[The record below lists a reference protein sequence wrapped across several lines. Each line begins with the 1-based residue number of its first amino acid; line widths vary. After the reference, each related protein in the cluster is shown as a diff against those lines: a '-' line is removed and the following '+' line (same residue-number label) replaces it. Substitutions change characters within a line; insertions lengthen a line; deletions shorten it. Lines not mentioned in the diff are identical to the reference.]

1 MEKKNIQN
9 RNYDLEI
16 AKYIWRILSLQTA
29 IVSWGVDVESI
40 RVIKSGIEFHVNGFK
55 HTGKVRITLNEGTDL
70 FVITLIPDS
79 GEKQEIIED
88 VFLDMLVRIIDE
100 HIEKT
105 DDYENRSYEAYDIS

>member
-1 MEKKNIQN
+1 M
-9 RNYDLEI
+9 
-16 AKYIWRILSLQTA
+16 AKYIWRILSSQTA
-29 IVSWGVDVESI
+29 VVMSWGIDVESI
-40 RVIKSGIEFHVNGFK
+40 RVIKSGIEFHANGFK

-105 DDYENRSYEAYDIS
+105 DEYENRVHEAYGIS